1 MTPQAHFE
9 LESVRSALDA
19 MRQAEPLGIAHPLT
33 HFMCLRRIGSLGN
46 TPGGT
51 AATDATIFHRLA
63 RVIERRLNHHRALYH
78 LPPVSPN
85 ADYDSARAAIQDD
98 FHHHNEELEAWS
110 YLYYRYVRTDLDLSV
125 DDLQSFTVQ
134 DRRTLQRRQSK
145 AITRLAHDLAR
156 REASAR
162 TRYRQATQRAHLPL
176 SLQTRFVGR
185 DTLQDFLIEQLAA
198 G

>member
-1 MTPQAHFE
+1 MTPQALLE
-9 LESVRSALDA
+9 IESVRSALDA
-19 MRQAEPLGIAHPLT
+19 MRQAEPLGVAHPLA
-33 HFMCLRRIGSLGN
+33 HFLCLRRNGNLGA

-51 AATDATIFHRLA
+51 ASTDATIFYRLA

-78 LPPVSPN
+78 LTPVSPH
-85 ADYDSARAAIQDD
+85 ADYDSARAAIKED
-98 FHHHNEELEAWS
+98 FQQHNEELEAWS

-162 TRYRQATQRAHLPL
+162 TRYRQATQRARLPL
-176 SLQTRFVGR
+176 SYETKLVGP
-185 DTLQDFLIEQLAA
+185 DPLLDSLV
-198 G
+198 